1 MVTVLT
7 MLLAL
12 FIINLNVDDN
22 STDNV
27 TDMFFKEL
35 VSTTR
40 AKYVIEYIKLRSVEE
55 SERVFL
61 EHLRLIGPA
70 QGVMNPFN
78 YREFKSGILTAIY
91 QSDKSLRAELCF
103 IHDLMIE
110 EHHKLVPSTKL
121 NYQVGINEFY
131 NNIRAH
137 L

>member
-1 MVTVLT
+1 MIIVLI

-12 FIINLNVDDN
+12 LIINLNINDN

-35 VSTTR
+35 VSATR
-40 AKYVIEYIKLRSVEE
+40 ARYATEYIKLRSVEE

-61 EHLRLIGPA
+61 EHLRLIAPV
-70 QGVMNPFN
+70 QGMMNPFN
-78 YREFKSGILTAIY
+78 SREFKSGILTAIY
-91 QSDKSLRAELCF
+91 QSDKSLGAELCF

-110 EHHKLVPSTKL
+110 EYHKLVPSTKL

-131 NNIRAH
+131 NNIRTH